1 MLILLAK
8 CNLSQNYLRD
18 ESDYC
23 NIACETKVMINHQ
36 KTKAIIVLGL
46 AGLLASCN
54 SSKTQTTS
62 ENNQSKTSTMSKK
75 ETVGTFLGAVMKND
89 PAMMRELAN
98 ADYIQHN
105 PYIPTG
111 LEPFIQ
117 MLPVLQENG
126 TIAENIRMFQDG
138 NYVFMHNIWR
148 NAKPFG
154 ADEMVSFDI
163 IRLDDNGKVAE
174 HWDAMIPLVNETAS
188 GRTQTDGPTQ
198 ISDLDKTAENKAL
211 AKALVEDV
219 LMGKN
224 PSKISEYIS
233 AEQYHQHNPQIKD
246 GLSGIAEAVEYLTSQ
261 NNMFKYTKIHKVL
274 GEGNFVLT
282 VSEGEWNNTTN
293 AFYDLF
299 RMENGKAVEHWDV
312 IQPVPTDGLANDNGM
327 FGGF

>member
-1 MLILLAK
+1 M
-8 CNLSQNYLRD
+8 R
-18 ESDYC
+18 
-23 NIACETKVMINHQ
+23 
-36 KTKAIIVLGL
+36 KAIIFLGV
-46 AGLLASCN
+46 AGLLAFCSLA
-54 SSKTQTTS
+54 KAQTG
-62 ENNQSKTSTMSKK
+62 NNTNPLKPSAMSKK

-89 PAMMRELAN
+89 PETMREVAN

-126 TIAENIRMFQDG
+126 TTAENIRMFQDG

-163 IRLDDNGKVAE
+163 IRLDENGKVAE
-174 HWDAMIPLVNETAS
+174 HWDAMTPLVKETAS
-188 GRTQTDGPTQ
+188 GRTQTDGPTTAK
-198 ISDLDKTAENKAL
+198 DLDKTEANKSL

-224 PSKISEYIS
+224 PEKITDYIS
-233 AEQYHQHNPQIKD
+233 SEQYDQHNPDIKD
-246 GLSGIAEAVEYLTSQ
+246 GLTGIVEAVEYLTSK
-261 NNMFKYTKIHKVL
+261 NNMFQYTTIHKVL

-282 VSEGEWNNTTN
+282 VSEGRWNGTTN

-299 RMENGKAVEHWDV
+299 RIENGKVVEHWDV
-312 IQPVPTDGLANDNGM
+312 IQPIPTEGLANDNGM
-327 FGGF
+327 FGF